1 MKNGFKQNKG
11 PTTKEKIQTLEVEL
25 KNLSQAFQIQQM
37 MMKHVSNQLQGIDA
51 DIKNSFGMLNDF
63 QYRTLA
69 MIELANYSA
78 DELESKAEEIKLK
91 HFNQASDEEDQKKNY
106 VLDNDSEVNEDS
118 IVTITSTCKENS
130 ESSIFRSKFPMSE
143 CLTPNIREKLLGLKR
158 GEEVEVDI
166 YGNTHVI
173 QLLSIRKALEV
184 QEEQQQEEQ

>member
-1 MKNGFKQNKG
+1 
-11 PTTKEKIQTLEVEL
+11 
-25 KNLSQAFQIQQM
+25 M

-51 DIKNSFGMLNDF
+51 DLKNSFGMLNDF

-69 MIELANYSA
+69 MIELANYSS

-91 HFNQASDEEDQKKNY
+91 HFNKASDDEDKQKKY
-106 VLDNDSEVNEDS
+106 VLDNDSEVNENS
-118 IVTITSTCKENS
+118 IVTITSSCKDNE
-130 ESSIFRSKFPMSE
+130 ELSIFRSKFPMSE

-166 YGNTHVI
+166 YGNTHVV

-184 QEEQQQEEQ
+184 KEEQQEQ